1 MKQSKVEETKVD
13 KTENRQEKV
22 QTEEVK
28 ETSGV
33 KAETAAADQ
42 SEQKAVGEANEAEEV
57 RKSEDVKQ
65 SGNPGTNT
73 KEPEKEES
81 ETGSEAKPE
90 KERKRHKSK
99 FFLLLVTEKEDGVIR
114 QHHIGSTAIELAGIA
129 LFLVIV
135 LVACRLIYDSITF
148 QNLHQEMISQIGQI
162 NTLTDENES
171 LTVEN
176 ATLNSKI
183 TVLSETVS
191 KKMATEDAISQ
202 EESEN
207 AMPKG
212 FPLSGTAT
220 MEETTD
226 SEEHPM
232 LEFTAVD
239 GVNIVSTG
247 TGVVLSI
254 DADEQY
260 GNKIVIDHGNGYQ
273 SIYRNNGTPLVKTGE
288 TLGKGYILFTVG
300 EDNTKLGY
308 EITQNEEY
316 IDPMTL
322 IEING

>member
-1 MKQSKVEETKVD
+1 
-13 KTENRQEKV
+13 
-22 QTEEVK
+22 
-28 ETSGV
+28 
-33 KAETAAADQ
+33 
-42 SEQKAVGEANEAEEV
+42 
-57 RKSEDVKQ
+57 
-65 SGNPGTNT
+65 
-73 KEPEKEES
+73 
-81 ETGSEAKPE
+81 
-90 KERKRHKSK
+90 
-99 FFLLLVTEKEDGVIR
+99 
-114 QHHIGSTAIELAGIA
+114 
-129 LFLVIV
+129 
-135 LVACRLIYDSITF
+135 
-148 QNLHQEMISQIGQI
+148 
-162 NTLTDENES
+162 
-171 LTVEN
+171 
-176 ATLNSKI
+176 
-183 TVLSETVS
+183 
-191 KKMATEDAISQ
+191 MATEDAISQ

-226 SEEHPM
+226 AEEHPM
-232 LEFTAVD
+232 LEFTAAD

>member
-1 MKQSKVEETKVD
+1 MKQSKVEETKVE
-13 KTENRQEKV
+13 KTESGQVTEK
-22 QTEEVK
+22 TEEGK
-28 ETSGV
+28 ETSEV

-42 SEQKAVGEANEAEEV
+42 SEQKAAEETKEAEEV
-57 RKSEDVKQ
+57 KKSEDVKQ
-65 SGNPGTNT
+65 SENPGTNT
-73 KEPEKEES
+73 KELDNKEN
-81 ETGSEAKPE
+81 ETGSEPE
-90 KERKRHKSK
+90 TVKERKRRKSK

-135 LVACRLIYDSITF
+135 LVVCRLIYDSITL
-148 QNLHQEMISQIGQI
+148 QNMHQEMISQISQI

-220 MEETTD
+220 MEETMD
-226 SEEHPM
+226 ADEHPM
-232 LEFTAVD
+232 LEFTAAD
-239 GVNIVSTG
+239 GVNIVSTV

-260 GNKIVIDHGNGYQ
+260 
-273 SIYRNNGTPLVKTGE
+273 
-288 TLGKGYILFTVG
+288 
-300 EDNTKLGY
+300 
-308 EITQNEEY
+308 
-316 IDPMTL
+316 
-322 IEING
+322 

>member
-1 MKQSKVEETKVD
+1 MRQSKVEETKVE
-13 KTENRQEKV
+13 KTENGQV
-22 QTEEVK
+22 TAQTEEVK
-28 ETSGV
+28 ETSEV
-33 KAETAAADQ
+33 KTEITAADQ
-42 SEQKAVGEANEAEEV
+42 SEQKAAEKTEKAEEV
-57 RKSEDVKQ
+57 KNSENVKQ
-65 SGNPGTNT
+65 SGNPDTGTQ
-73 KEPEKEES
+73 EPEKTEK
-81 ETGSEAKPE
+81 ETKAETE
-90 KERKRHKSK
+90 LVKERKRRKSK
-99 FFLLLVTEKEDGVIR
+99 FFLLLVTEKEDVALDRQGV
-114 QHHIGSTAIELAGIA
+114 TELAGIV

-135 LVACRLIYDSITF
+135 LVVCRLIYDSITL
-148 QNLHQEMISQIGQI
+148 QNMHQEMISQIGQI

-220 MEETTD
+220 MEEATD

-232 LEFTAVD
+232 LEFTAAD

-308 EITQNEEY
+308 EIMQNEEY

>member
-1 MKQSKVEETKVD
+1 MKQSKVEETKVE
-13 KTENRQEKV
+13 KTESGQV
-22 QTEEVK
+22 TAQTEEGK
-28 ETSGV
+28 ETSEV

-42 SEQKAVGEANEAEEV
+42 SEQKTAEETKEAEEKKENEAGV
-57 RKSEDVKQ
+57 VS
-65 SGNPGTNT
+65 
-73 KEPEKEES
+73 EPES
-81 ETGSEAKPE
+81 M
-90 KERKRHKSK
+90 KERKRRKSK

-135 LVACRLIYDSITF
+135 LVVCRLIYDSITL
-148 QNLHQEMISQIGQI
+148 QNMHQEMISQISQI

-226 SEEHPM
+226 AEEHLM
-232 LEFTAVD
+232 LEFTAAD

>member
-1 MKQSKVEETKVD
+1 M
-13 KTENRQEKV
+13 
-22 QTEEVK
+22 
-28 ETSGV
+28 
-33 KAETAAADQ
+33 
-42 SEQKAVGEANEAEEV
+42 
-57 RKSEDVKQ
+57 
-65 SGNPGTNT
+65 
-73 KEPEKEES
+73 
-81 ETGSEAKPE
+81 

-114 QHHIGSTAIELAGIA
+114 QHHIGSTAIELAGIV

-135 LVACRLIYDSITF
+135 LVVCRLIYDSITL
-148 QNLHQEMISQIGQI
+148 QNMHQEMISQIGQI

-212 FPLSGTAT
+212 FPLSGTA
-220 MEETTD
+220 
-226 SEEHPM
+226 
-232 LEFTAVD
+232 D

-308 EITQNEEY
+308 EIMQNEGY